1 MRDRAHCL
9 WGHVLE
15 GADVALLCKASAW
28 KGVRYGESNRASKSP
43 ILLYLCKGVP
53 GCSTQTPWL
62 SAAPPASCLCFH
74 CRINLKKKRKEKQKR
89 GWDTER
95 KTKIIKAGF
104 GHWRGA
110 AVGGGY

>member
-28 KGVRYGESNRASKSP
+28 KGGRYGESNGASKSP

-74 CRINLKKKRKEKQKR
+74 CRINLKKKEKKN
-89 GWDTER
+89 
-95 KTKIIKAGF
+95 KN
-104 GHWRGA
+104 
-110 AVGGGY
+110 VGGIQRGKLRQLRQDLGTGGELP